1 MTVSSTS
8 FIVEGGR
15 QCVINLNGELLVGCR
30 TNGKGS
36 KMTMLAG
43 STLVGVAH
51 SHLPLTYMI
60 VDIEHGKTLPHG
72 SQGSQPSRNQVPGAS
87 LTAPF
92 ARAGMNSIRV
102 CVFHLSSSIASGQV
116 SLPHECLASMFI
128 DCLHYQ
134 VDLIGGDPNMAL

>member
-1 MTVSSTS
+1 M
-8 FIVEGGR
+8 R
-15 QCVINLNGELLVGCR
+15 QV
-30 TNGKGS
+30 
-36 KMTMLAG
+36 AG

-60 VDIEHGKTLPHG
+60 VDIAFGKTIL
-72 SQGSQPSRNQVPGAS
+72 QGSRGFRDQIPSS
-87 LTAPF
+87 TLTAPLT
-92 ARAGMNSIRV
+92 RAGMDFMRV
-102 CVFHLSSSIASGQV
+102 CVFHLNSKVASGQV